1 VALAWMVAQFERN
14 PQLGMVL
21 LLLFVAFEAIL
32 MGLEVS
38 VVPRLVGAL
47 GTWTVALANLL
58 SAVVMFWYLL
68 RRHPEA
74 IERMREGWNDQS

>member
-1 VALAWMVAQFERN
+1 
-14 PQLGMVL
+14 
-21 LLLFVAFEAIL
+21 

-47 GTWTVALANLL
+47 GTWTVAVANLL
-58 SAVVMFWYLL
+58 SAIVMFRFLL

-74 IERMREGWNDQS
+74 IERMREGWNE